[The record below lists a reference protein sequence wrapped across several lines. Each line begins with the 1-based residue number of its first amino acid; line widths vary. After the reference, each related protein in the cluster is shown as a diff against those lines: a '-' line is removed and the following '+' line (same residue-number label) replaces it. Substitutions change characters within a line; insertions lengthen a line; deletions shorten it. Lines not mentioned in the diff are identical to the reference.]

1 MCGGHFSPTFL
12 LISKGEYYMMYVIF
26 TCLVCFFLMVVTV
39 MYTKHCHMEEAI
51 FFLFKFFKDEIFGNN
66 QLIDYP
72 VFVGSDGNK
81 IVPRLVDEE
90 FKEIVAQFDVCYCNK
105 WINCENRIIYG
116 FNVSPS
122 VEIDD
127 AEKLTLLQKIAEK
140 AVARHM
146 LSYDC
151 YISADDLTVVEC
163 RAGILG
169 ISIAKN
175 QNGIEEIRKMKE
187 NVQNRLAT
195 LKTPQK
201 SPVYYAHWDDI
212 PLKNRMVWGVR
223 GEILRKYGEPMRI
236 ATDIDSHPHALITG
250 SSGSGKSTALLWL
263 IGKRLQAAPDTELYL
278 CDFKNSEDFRFLEG
292 TAHYYTGKDC
302 YNGIMEYYS
311 QFTNAREN
319 GSDGK
324 RRLLIFDE
332 YPSFLTYLQMQ
343 DKQNKTKLV
352 ADVTGS
358 VSEILM
364 QGRGLQL
371 GIWIVTQ
378 RADSTWFPNGTRDNF
393 MVSIGLGKISKE
405 QKAMLFP
412 GEEIPDRIFQPGEGM
427 LLADGMGIEEVKY
440 PLITDVIDW
449 KDHIVDILQR
459 NGGGHADA

>member
-1 MCGGHFSPTFL
+1 MLL
-12 LISKGEYYMMYVIF
+12 LII
-26 TCLVCFFLMVVTV
+26 CLICFFFAVYTV
-39 MYTKHCHMEEAI
+39 MQAKQCHMEEAI
-51 FFLFKFFKDEIFGNN
+51 FIIFNFFKNLFSE
-66 QLIDYP
+66 QPQDYP

-81 IVPRLVDEE
+81 IVPRLVNEE
-90 FKEIVAQFDVCYCNK
+90 FKELSSQFDVCYFDK
-105 WINCENRIIYG
+105 WFMTENTITYQFHI
-116 FNVSPS
+116 SPS
-122 VEIDD
+122 LGNEEY
-127 AEKLTLLQKIAEK
+127 EKLALIQKISEK
-140 AVARHM
+140 AVAQH
-146 LSYDC
+146 LQAFDC
-151 YISADDLTVVEC
+151 YLSANELTVVNY
-163 RAGILG
+163 RPGFLAIIL
-169 ISIAKN
+169 AKN
-175 QNGIEEIRKMKE
+175 PKGMEEIQKTKE
-187 NVQNRLAT
+187 KIQRRLVSQKRPSKNATSYVCWSNVL
-195 LKTPQK
+195 L
-201 SPVYYAHWDDI
+201 S
-212 PLKNRMVWGVR
+212 NRMVWGLE
-223 GEILRKYGEPMRI
+223 GEILREYGQGI
-236 ATDIDSHPHALITG
+236 QICTDIDSHPHALITG

-319 GSDGK
+319 DSDGK

-364 QGRGLQL
+364 QGRGLQF

-440 PLITDVIDW
+440 PLITDVTDW

-459 NGGGHADA
+459 NGGAHADA